1 MTAELIDGKKLA
13 AEVRARLKNE
23 IAADKSE
30 NLPLLAVVMV
40 GENDASRIYV
50 RNKQKAAAE
59 IGMGCEVYE
68 FAESVGERALM
79 SSLEDLNENP
89 HINGIIVQQPLPEH
103 IDPLKILGVIDPA
116 KDVDGFSPTNLGLL
130 ATKEPQAIVAATPKG
145 VLQLLQSTGQEL
157 AGKHAVIIGR
167 SNIVGRPL
175 AMLLLNQD
183 CTVTV
188 CHTKTRNLA
197 AIVRQ
202 ADIVVAACGCARL
215 VKADWIKDGATVIDV
230 GINRVDGKLCGDVDF
245 DGVKEKAAY
254 LTPVPGGVG
263 PMTVAMLLENTWE
276 AAQRQTDET
285 APAGTAGHGH
295 HCHCTDKATAKGT
308 AGHSHHCSCGH
319 CHS

>member
-13 AEVRARLKNE
+13 ADVRERLKME
-23 IAADKSE
+23 IAAGQGED
-30 NLPLLAVVMV
+30 LPVLAVVMV

-59 IGMGCEVYE
+59 IGMVCEVYE
-68 FAESVGERALM
+68 FAESIGERALM
-79 SSLEDLNENP
+79 SSLQDLNDNP

-103 IDPLKILGVIDPA
+103 IDPLKILAVIDPA

-145 VLQLLQSTGQEL
+145 VLQLLQNTGQEL
-157 AGKHAVIIGR
+157 AGRHAVIIGR

-197 AIVRQ
+197 EIVRQ

-230 GINRVDGKLCGDVDF
+230 GINRVEGKLCGDVDF
-245 DGVKEKAAY
+245 DAVREKAAY

-276 AAQRQTDET
+276 AAQRQFREGK
-285 APAGTAGHGH
+285 AGSAAGHG
-295 HCHCTDKATAKGT
+295 
-308 AGHSHHCSCGH
+308 HHCSCGH
-319 CHS
+319 CRS

>member
-13 AEVRARLKNE
+13 AEVRKRLKNE
-23 IAADKSE
+23 IAVDKGE
-30 NLPLLAVVMV
+30 NLPVLAVVMV
-40 GENDASRIYV
+40 GDNEASRIYV

-59 IGMGCEVYE
+59 IGMICEVHE
-68 FAESVGERALM
+68 FAASIGENALM
-79 SSLEDLNENP
+79 SSLQEMNDNP

-103 IDPLKILGVIDPA
+103 IDPLKILEAIDPV

-145 VLQLLQSTGQEL
+145 VLQLLQSTGQQL

-183 CTVTV
+183 CTVTI
-188 CHTKTRNLA
+188 CHTKTQNLA
-197 AIVRQ
+197 DIVRQ

-215 VKADWIKDGATVIDV
+215 VKADWIKPGATVIDV
-230 GINRVDGKLCGDVDF
+230 GINRMDGKLCGDVDF
-245 DGVKEKAAY
+245 EAVKEKAAY

-276 AAQRQTDET
+276 AARRQ
-285 APAGTAGHGH
+285 AGAAEKHGK
-295 HCHCTDKATAKGT
+295 HCC
-308 AGHSHHCSCGH
+308 CGH
-319 CHS
+319 CHN